1 MTNTLNNN
9 DNEILFQKLIESEAN
24 YREIFNNANDLIAI
38 LNDKFEHEFI
48 NQHAYLKVLGYSEDE
63 IIGKRPRD
71 LTHPDDIK
79 RAANA
84 IKRGLLKG
92 ETKDEFRIKH
102 KDGHFV
108 WLETI
113 GKFFKDKDGNI
124 KAIFISRDITDR
136 KKMESKLKDQNVEL
150 KKLNELKSEFLRK
163 ATHEL
168 KTPLTAIK
176 GYTSLLLE
184 SSNNQSNSDVM
195 SNLKNIHEG
204 CNRLEHIIQNIIES
218 SKLKSSKIELKTTKE
233 NLSILIKSSIQEL
246 KEFSD
251 SRNHSI
257 ELNIEENLFVY
268 IDKEQIHEALTN
280 LLRNAIIYTPP
291 KGIITITTEIKNN
304 LVIVSIKDT
313 GIGFTTQE
321 KKQIFQQFGKIK
333 RDNLDLDLGMEGS
346 GLGLYIAKKIVE
358 THDGEIWVESD
369 GKNKG
374 STFYFSLPRK
384 RK

>member
-24 YREIFNNANDLIAI
+24 YREIFDNANDLIAI

-63 IIGKRPRD
+63 IIGKRPKD
-71 LTHPDDIK
+71 LIHPDDIK

-113 GKFFKDKDGNI
+113 GKFFKDKDGEKKLLI
-124 KAIFISRDITDR
+124 ISRDITDR

-150 KKLNELKSEFLRK
+150 EKLSELKSELLRR

-176 GYTSLLLE
+176 GYTGLLLE
-184 SSNNQSNSDVM
+184 SCNNQSNSEVM
-195 SNLKNIHEG
+195 SNLENICEG

-218 SKLKSSKIELKTTKE
+218 SKLKSSKVELKKTKE

-246 KEFSD
+246 KELSD

-268 IDKEQIHEALTN
+268 IDKEQIHEVLTN

-304 LVIVSIKDT
+304 FAIIAIKDT

-321 KKQIFQQFGKIK
+321 KKQVFQQFGKIK
-333 RDNLDLDLGMEGS
+333 RDNLNLDLGMEGS

-358 THDGEIWVESD
+358 THGGEIWVESE
-369 GKNKG
+369 GRNKG
-374 STFYFSLPRK
+374 STFYFSLKRK

>member
-24 YREIFNNANDLIAI
+24 YREIFDNANDLIAI

-257 ELNIEENLFVY
+257 ELNIEENLFVN
-268 IDKEQIHEALTN
+268 IDKEQIYEVLTN
-280 LLRNAIIYTPP
+280 LLKNAIIYTPP